1 VYVQLV
7 KDELAAA
14 KSKLAEPIVD
24 IKVPG
29 MKELYLYHA
38 SWTTN

>member
-1 VYVQLV
+1 MYVQLV

-38 SWTTN
+38 SWITN